1 MTILKQSYFWTGEPV
16 NSFPL
21 SDGGLPFNKHTGG
34 YTETVENEQLYN
46 MSGGGKG
53 FEEKASK
60 GVRLMMRVGIGVLC
74 TLVWKAPDE
83 GIFE

>member
-1 MTILKQSYFWTGEPV
+1 MVDY
-16 NSFPL
+16 L
-21 SDGGLPFNKHTGG
+21 SINTL
-34 YTETVENEQLYN
+34 EVIQRQWRQEQLYN

-60 GVRLMMRVGIGVLC
+60 GVRLMVRVGIGMLC
-74 TLVWKAPDE
+74 TLVWKSPDK